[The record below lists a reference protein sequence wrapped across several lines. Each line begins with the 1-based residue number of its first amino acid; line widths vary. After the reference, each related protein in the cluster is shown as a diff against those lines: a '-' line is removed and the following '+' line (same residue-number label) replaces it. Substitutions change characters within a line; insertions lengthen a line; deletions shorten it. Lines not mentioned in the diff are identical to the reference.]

1 MSAAEWVSPT
11 GVPGEEGA
19 AAVGETAW
27 VADGGE
33 VGECAA
39 AAAAAAELLA
49 LAVAEGASLR
59 V

>member
-1 MSAAEWVSPT
+1 ML
-11 GVPGEEGA
+11 GEGG

-39 AAAAAAELLA
+39 AAAAAVLLA